1 MRIHAIT
8 LIEDLPRKIDGI
20 IEMGDLYRVG
30 FCGEYSDAQK
40 IVEEQFTGDKDWCY
54 TAYNK
59 YKYCII
65 ESYNEGVPANLVQHT
80 LFKWENGQ
88 FVKLYRCEEP
98 AEIVKFS
105 NYCMG

>member
-8 LIEDLPRKIDGI
+8 LIEDLPRTIDGI

-30 FCGEYSDAQK
+30 FCGDFSEALN
-40 IVEEQFTGDKDWCY
+40 IVEEQFTGDDDWCY

-65 ESYNEGVPANLVQHT
+65 ESYVEGVPAVLVKHT
-80 LFKWENGQ
+80 LFKWEDGQ
-88 FVKLYRCEEP
+88 FVKLDSLEEP
-98 AEIVKFS
+98 AEIRKFS